1 MNSRIVA
8 AWALAYGVAIAGAS
22 AEETPAEKKSE
33 PNAVAAA
40 TENAESDV
48 DAAAVL
54 ERLER
59 LSAQLGQIVD
69 EGREA
74 EAREVAQQCRDLLS
88 AVRSVLRSHNAST
101 AGAAKLPQALEAVK
115 QMACDGENCPIDGKL
130 VQNQD
135 LQRATVNE
143 IFAKLREVQVSDEER
158 EELTK
163 DAEDGDAEDGNAQ
176 ASEAKAEPDEL
187 VQVVRADGERVPVLV
202 VQAPNKR
209 GRLGNRVAVEG
220 EREGQAAEADEK
232 AAQKRQLEA
241 ARAAFE
247 ENLRKLRA
255 ANSRAMN
262 RESERELD
270 AFARSIGAQVQEA
283 QRLDNPAQRT
293 ERLRDIAGAI
303 REKAAGV
310 VENNPERA
318 FDMLRRAER
327 IESEAREIGERLAN
341 DRDRLMLQR
350 GQRDEPP
357 ARPGPGMRQP
367 GMMGPPPG
375 DRAAAVAHIPDDP
388 RGKAMMAQR
397 LLMAAGLRKEANAVA
412 EAIEREFATDP
423 ATVKRLRAEIDELR
437 AQNARLKAALVG
449 REAAL
454 QEQIQARRKEAVK
467 RDRDDRED
475 EDGDDDEGEDEDEDD
490 DEE

>member
-1 MNSRIVA
+1 MDSRIVA
-8 AWALAYGVAIAGAS
+8 AWALAFGVTVAGAY
-22 AEETPAEKKSE
+22 AEEFNAEKTSE
-33 PNAVAAA
+33 SNTVTAA
-40 TENAESDV
+40 TENAEGDV
-48 DAAAVL
+48 DAAVVL

-59 LSAQLGQIVD
+59 LSAQLGQIID

-74 EAREVAQQCRDLLS
+74 EAREVAAQCRDLLS
-88 AVRSVLRSHNAST
+88 AVRSVLRSHNASK

-163 DAEDGDAEDGNAQ
+163 EAEGRDAE
-176 ASEAKAEPDEL
+176 ASEAKAEPHEL

-220 EREGQAAEADEK
+220 EREEQAAESDEN
-232 AAQKRQLEA
+232 AAQRRQLEA
-241 ARAAFE
+241 AKAAFE

-255 ANSRAMN
+255 ANSRVME

-310 VENNPERA
+310 AENNPERA

-327 IESEAREIGERLAN
+327 IESEAREIAERLAN

-375 DRAAAVAHIPDDP
+375 DRAAAVAHIPDDAM
-388 RGKAMMAQR
+388 GKARMAQR

-423 ATVKRLRAEIDELR
+423 ATVKRLRAEINELR

-454 QEQIQARRKEAVK
+454 QEQIQARRKEAMK
-467 RDRDDRED
+467 RDQDDRED
-475 EDGDDDEGEDEDEDD
+475 EEKDDDGDDDEEDEE
-490 DEE
+490 

>member
-8 AWALAYGVAIAGAS
+8 AWALAFGVAIAGAS

-74 EAREVAQQCRDLLS
+74 EAREVAAQCRDLLS
-88 AVRSVLRSHNAST
+88 AVRSVLRSHNASK

-158 EELTK
+158 EEFTK
-163 DAEDGDAEDGNAQ
+163 EAEAEQ
-176 ASEAKAEPDEL
+176 DEL
-187 VQVVRADGERVPVLV
+187 VQVLGADGERVPVLV

-209 GRLGNRVAVEG
+209 GRLGNRVAIEG
-220 EREGQAAEADEK
+220 EREGQAAESDEN

-241 ARAAFE
+241 AKAAFE

-255 ANSRAMN
+255 ANSRAME

-310 VENNPERA
+310 AENNPERA

-327 IESEAREIGERLAN
+327 IESEAREIAERLAN

-367 GMMGPPPG
+367 GMMGPTPG
-375 DRAAAVAHIPDDP
+375 DRAAAVAHIPDDAM
-388 RGKAMMAQR
+388 GKARMAQR

-454 QEQIQARRKEAVK
+454 QEQIQARRKEAMK
-467 RDRDDRED
+467 RDQDDRED
-475 EDGDDDEGEDEDEDD
+475 EEKDDDGDDDEEDEE
-490 DEE
+490 